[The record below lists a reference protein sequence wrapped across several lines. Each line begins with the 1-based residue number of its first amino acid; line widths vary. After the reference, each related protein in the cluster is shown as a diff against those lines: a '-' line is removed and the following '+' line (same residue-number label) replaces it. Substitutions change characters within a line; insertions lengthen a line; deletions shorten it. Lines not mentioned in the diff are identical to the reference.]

1 MSMESEKNESK
12 NNESENDVQC
22 SAPENI
28 CINPLKLDQ
37 KNHKFDARNFFE
49 SYRFA
54 LSGIVLIIRNERN
67 FRIQLCMTVII
78 VIFGI
83 MLDIT
88 HFDWVALAMVTAL
101 VLISEAFN
109 SVIEAVCDTVSQE
122 YRVNIR
128 YAKDVSAGA
137 VLVSSSV
144 SAVTGI
150 IIFYPYLWNI
160 VENILNR

>member
-1 MSMESEKNESK
+1 VESEKNELEK
-12 NNESENDVQC
+12 NKQC

-28 CINPLKLDQ
+28 CIDPSMLDQ
-37 KNHKFDARNFFE
+37 KNRKFDARNFFE
-49 SYRFA
+49 SSRYA
-54 LSGIVLIIRNERN
+54 LSGIALIIRNERN
-67 FRIQLCMTVII
+67 FRIQLCMTVVI
-78 VIFGI
+78 VALGVV
-83 MLDIT
+83 LDIN

-101 VLISEAFN
+101 VLVSEAFN

-137 VLVSSSV
+137 VLVSAVV

-150 IIFYPYLWNI
+150 IIFYPYLWDI
-160 VENILNR
+160 VENLLNR